1 MILINGDWER
11 VENYEDCM
19 RVIEENLGKEF
30 ANKFRE
36 ITEVTDK
43 AAVTAAKD
51 ELRALIGDL
60 ENVAWTLENIES

>member
-1 MILINGDWER
+1 MILIKGTWEQ

-19 RVIEENLGKEF
+19 RIIEENLGKEF
-30 ANKFRE
+30 ANKFRD

-43 AAVTAAKD
+43 AAVTTAKD

-60 ENVAWTLENIES
+60 ESVAWTLENIET

>member
-1 MILINGDWER
+1 MILINGIWEQ
-11 VENYEDCM
+11 VKSYEDCM

-30 ANKFRE
+30 SNKFRD

-43 AAVTAAKD
+43 AAVTTAKD

-60 ENVAWTLENIES
+60 ESVAWTLENIET

>member
-1 MILINGDWER
+1 MILINGIWEQ
-11 VENYEDCM
+11 VESYEDCM

-30 ANKFRE
+30 SNKFRD

-43 AAVTAAKD
+43 AAVTTAKD

-60 ENVAWTLENIES
+60 ESVAWTLENIET